1 MQKATNKK
9 KSRNE
14 RKCAHL
20 LCLLCMFLDV
30 RLESGSDVQS
40 AELSV
45 TGAQSVC
52 PGFIE
57 ERGGEI

>member
-1 MQKATNKK
+1 M
-9 KSRNE
+9 
-14 RKCAHL
+14 
-20 LCLLCMFLDV
+20 V
-30 RLESGSDVQS
+30 SGSDVQS

-45 TGAQSVC
+45 TGAQSVR